1 MSHTTGGTGGIGEAT
16 ASRLDIYRF
25 IRRKNRSLETMG
37 KRSIL
42 AISLAQRRVG
52 EQSLC
57 ESGSSKRDVRL
68 FSSFFFFSTSG
79 IALDGS
85 ETAMAPLLNDA
96 SRHRQ
101 RGLVIETDNRWT
113 FQSFDFERSALLFD
127 HSKSTRPRETG
138 RNLRALV
145 RTTLDRAAIFMT
157 FFFGPCLPN

>member
-1 MSHTTGGTGGIGEAT
+1 MGQAESGRQQLQDWIFIGLSGERT
-16 ASRLDIYRF
+16 ARDDGETIDFSDLF
-25 IRRKNRSLETMG
+25 SLETSW
-37 KRSIL
+37 RAVPL
-42 AISLAQRRVG
+42 RVG
-52 EQSLC
+52 
-57 ESGSSKRDVRL
+57 L
-68 FSSFFFFSTSG
+68 FETRRPAFFFFFFFSTSG

-101 RGLVIETDNRWT
+101 KGLVIETDNRWT

-127 HSKSTRPRETG
+127 HSKPTRPRETG

-157 FFFGPCLPN
+157 FFSGPCLPN